1 MEVKTLMQIKWMKLK
16 RTKLLEHKSN
26 GELTSRHE
34 RNMMNDTKMNQTTQ
48 NQRKFEEKLT
58 WTISMLM
65 IPNDSL
71 KPPCIGLVLN
81 LIEWLVEAMDN
92 GGQREVVRISWLQG
106 VTWGVWRVIS

>member
-1 MEVKTLMQIKWMKLK
+1 MKLK

-58 WTISMLM
+58 
-65 IPNDSL
+65 
-71 KPPCIGLVLN
+71 
-81 LIEWLVEAMDN
+81 
-92 GGQREVVRISWLQG
+92 
-106 VTWGVWRVIS
+106 